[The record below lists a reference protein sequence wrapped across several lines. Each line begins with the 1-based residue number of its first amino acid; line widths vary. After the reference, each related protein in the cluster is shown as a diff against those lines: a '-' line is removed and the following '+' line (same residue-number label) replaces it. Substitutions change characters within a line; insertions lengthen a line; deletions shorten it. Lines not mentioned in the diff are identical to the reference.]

1 MQWNDQFMSLFCS
14 GVDRYHENPQAA
26 PESFFLKQ
34 ETDFLATIGYLPE
47 EMYAYI
53 EDYAATGAPSP
64 STALLIASVR
74 RNFFLIAQRGCRG
87 EAAPV
92 RNSDLPAESEEFH
105 EIAYLPRIV
114 RKAAAK
120 LFGTLSP
127 DLMYGCAKDRAF
139 LKNHGD
145 IHPADFL
152 QLVWQTHA
160 DTQKMVQLVLD
171 AMKQQKERELTI
183 AVPEPPAEE
192 GAACSLTASDASGN
206 AAEEPGTASH
216 AASATP

>member
-1 MQWNDQFMSLFCS
+1 MQWNDQFMSLFCAA
-14 GVDRYHENPQAA
+14 VDRYHENRQST
-26 PESFFLKQ
+26 PESFFLRH
-34 ETDFLATIGYLPE
+34 EADFLATIGYLPE

-53 EDYAATGAPSP
+53 EDFATTGAPSP
-64 STALLIASVR
+64 STALLIAAVR

-92 RNSDLPAESEEFH
+92 RSGDLPAESEEFH

-139 LKNHGD
+139 LRTHGD

-171 AMKQQKERELTI
+171 AMKQQQEHEMTI
-183 AVPEPPAEE
+183 AEPEPPAE
-192 GAACSLTASDASGN
+192 GDACSIAN
-206 AAEEPGTASH
+206 AAPEAEDEPHAEQKPATAP
-216 AASATP
+216 TP